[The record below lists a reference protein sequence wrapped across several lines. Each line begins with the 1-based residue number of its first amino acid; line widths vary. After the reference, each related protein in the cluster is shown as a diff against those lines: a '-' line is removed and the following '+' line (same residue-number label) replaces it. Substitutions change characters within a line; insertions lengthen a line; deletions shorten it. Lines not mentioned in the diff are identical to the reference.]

1 VKQKQLFVAIV
12 LGIAFLFGGI
22 AHAYPDKT
30 ITIVVPYDA
39 GGVVDVT
46 ARALAKH
53 LSEKWGK
60 SVVVENAPGAG
71 GQIGA
76 TRVARSAPDGYT
88 LLVAADAVMAVN
100 PYVFS
105 KLPYKPNDFVP
116 ISSIVGAEPTL
127 VVKKSLPANNFSEL
141 LALAKKQPGQLSF
154 GSFGFATNGH
164 LWILEMQQLAG
175 VTFNI
180 IHYKGVTGSLKDV
193 VAGQIDVAFVNA
205 NSARA
210 PMAADLIKI
219 LAVSGVHRKDEY
231 PDIPTMN
238 ETLPGY
244 APLGWYGLW
253 APAGTPTDIIAALN
267 AEVRELDSSQEFQEK
282 YLKRNSW
289 TPIAKTPDEFQKFIE
304 TEQARWRAVVRTF
317 NVHL

>member
-1 VKQKQLFVAIV
+1 
-12 LGIAFLFGGI
+12 
-22 AHAYPDKT
+22 
-30 ITIVVPYDA
+30 
-39 GGVVDVT
+39 
-46 ARALAKH
+46 KH
-53 LSEKWGK
+53 LGEKWMT

-76 TRVARSAPDGYT
+76 SRVARSAPDGYT

-100 PYVFS
+100 PFVFS
-105 KLPYKPNDFVP
+105 KLPYKPGDFAP

-127 VVKKSLPANNFSEL
+127 VVKKSLPANNFAEL

-164 LWILEMQQLAG
+164 LWILEMQRQAG

-193 VAGQIDVAFVNA
+193 VAGQIDIAFVNA

-210 PMAADLIKI
+210 PMATGLIKM

-253 APAGTPTDIIAALN
+253 APAGTPKDIVAKLN
-267 AEVRELDSSQEFQEK
+267 TEVHELDSSPEFQEK

-289 TPIAKTPDEFQKFIE
+289 TAIAKTPDEFQKFIE
-304 TEQARWRAVVRTF
+304 AEQARWSAVVR
-317 NVHL
+317 